1 MHQADLSVFNVLESL
16 NYYNTLKKPRYK
28 GWASLVAQWL
38 GICLQ
43 CRRHGFHPYVGKIP
57 WRRKQQPTPVFL
69 PGKSHGQR
77 SLVGYNKYKGYS

>member
-1 MHQADLSVFNVLESL
+1 MHQANLSVFNVLESL
-16 NYYNTLKKPRYK
+16 NYYNTLKKPPSK
-28 GWASLVAQWL
+28 SWASLVAQQL

-57 WRRKQQPTPVFL
+57 WRRKQQATPVFF

-77 SLVGYNKYKGYS
+77 SLMGYNKYKGYS